1 MLIGQLHSLMD
12 DEPVEQLK
20 EKLKEIDRLNLE
32 NETLRNR
39 VSEHE
44 DKMLQ
49 VEADAAQQ
57 VQSVLDTNEKLQG
70 ELVKLSR
77 DLSSVESAL
86 SEQKSICKEKV
97 SKAEQEV
104 KRLAE
109 ELEDSQ
115 GKVNRN
121 NDVLNRMATQLQDE
135 QKTKSQI
142 VERLKV
148 KSLELEKSADTVQT
162 LKSEKV
168 NISTHLWNLTEKLKT
183 ISTALESAT
192 AENNAVKVDKE
203 QLEEELLALQ
213 NNFADKSK
221 LCDDYFSA
229 VQDYESKLKNTSS
242 SLETLH
248 TKFQKLE
255 QESRA
260 MKESYESRN
269 KKLDD
274 EVKMLTGNLQA
285 TSKKLKHFE
294 DKSSCLPAMRKKV
307 VEQTSII
314 TSLQKKNK
322 EMSKNLQETRI
333 LTKSVSDENNKL
345 DEAVD
350 VLKAEKQALV
360 SRVDA
365 IKAERDG
372 NQRKFSELANAHE
385 NLLNENRALD
395 DKLQETR
402 KQFEETKENVQLI
415 VNECQTL
422 KEKWISKR
430 INSKILKRH

>member
-1 MLIGQLHSLMD
+1 MKSSKVNWL
-12 DEPVEQLK
+12 
-20 EKLKEIDRLNLE
+20 
-32 NETLRNR
+32 
-39 VSEHE
+39 
-44 DKMLQ
+44 
-49 VEADAAQQ
+49 
-57 VQSVLDTNEKLQG
+57 
-70 ELVKLSR
+70 LSR

-148 KSLELEKSADTVQT
+148 KSLELEKSADVVQT

-192 AENNAVKVDKE
+192 AENSAVKVDKE
-203 QLEEELLALQ
+203 RLEEELLALQ

-242 SLETLH
+242 SLETLQ

-255 QESRA
+255 QESRV

-269 KKLDD
+269 R
-274 EVKMLTGNLQA
+274 
-285 TSKKLKHFE
+285 S
-294 DKSSCLPAMRKKV
+294 
-307 VEQTSII
+307 
-314 TSLQKKNK
+314 
-322 EMSKNLQETRI
+322 
-333 LTKSVSDENNKL
+333 
-345 DEAVD
+345 
-350 VLKAEKQALV
+350 
-360 SRVDA
+360 
-365 IKAERDG
+365 
-372 NQRKFSELANAHE
+372 
-385 NLLNENRALD
+385 
-395 DKLQETR
+395 
-402 KQFEETKENVQLI
+402 
-415 VNECQTL
+415 
-422 KEKWISKR
+422 
-430 INSKILKRH
+430 

>member
-1 MLIGQLHSLMD
+1 MSERAQDNVQNEGREAGDMQRVLLQNVQQGDLITANELAAQKQEANCSRPVSSSSTTSENEDLVKRLEVQGKRKKELGMLIGQLHSLMD

-148 KSLELEKSADTVQT
+148 KSLELEKSADVVQT

-192 AENNAVKVDKE
+192 AENSAVKVDKE
-203 QLEEELLALQ
+203 RLEEELLA
-213 NNFADKSK
+213 FYG
-221 LCDDYFSA
+221 C
-229 VQDYESKLKNTSS
+229 
-242 SLETLH
+242 
-248 TKFQKLE
+248 
-255 QESRA
+255 
-260 MKESYESRN
+260 
-269 KKLDD
+269 
-274 EVKMLTGNLQA
+274 
-285 TSKKLKHFE
+285 
-294 DKSSCLPAMRKKV
+294 
-307 VEQTSII
+307 
-314 TSLQKKNK
+314 
-322 EMSKNLQETRI
+322 
-333 LTKSVSDENNKL
+333 
-345 DEAVD
+345 
-350 VLKAEKQALV
+350 
-360 SRVDA
+360 
-365 IKAERDG
+365 
-372 NQRKFSELANAHE
+372 
-385 NLLNENRALD
+385 
-395 DKLQETR
+395 
-402 KQFEETKENVQLI
+402 
-415 VNECQTL
+415 
-422 KEKWISKR
+422 
-430 INSKILKRH
+430 

>member
-1 MLIGQLHSLMD
+1 MQLKNRKLTVLAPFHLLSTSENEDLVKRLEVQGKRKKELGLLIGQLHSLMD

-49 VEADAAQQ
+49 IEADAAQQ

-77 DLSSVESAL
+77 DLSTVESTL
-86 SEQKSICKEKV
+86 SEQKAICKEKV

-104 KRLAE
+104 KRLTE

-148 KSLELEKSADTVQT
+148 KSLSLKNLLIVQA

-221 LCDDYFSA
+221 L
-229 VQDYESKLKNTSS
+229 
-242 SLETLH
+242 
-248 TKFQKLE
+248 
-255 QESRA
+255 
-260 MKESYESRN
+260 
-269 KKLDD
+269 
-274 EVKMLTGNLQA
+274 A
-285 TSKKLKHFE
+285 T
-294 DKSSCLPAMRKKV
+294 
-307 VEQTSII
+307 II
-314 TSLQKKNK
+314 FRLCKT
-322 EMSKNLQETRI
+322 M
-333 LTKSVSDENNKL
+333 
-345 DEAVD
+345 
-350 VLKAEKQALV
+350 
-360 SRVDA
+360 
-365 IKAERDG
+365 
-372 NQRKFSELANAHE
+372 NQS
-385 NLLNENRALD
+385 
-395 DKLQETR
+395 
-402 KQFEETKENVQLI
+402 
-415 VNECQTL
+415 
-422 KEKWISKR
+422 
-430 INSKILKRH
+430 